1 MRADDVVDQLQ
12 RRVFVGDEQISRR
25 WDKPDELSFLTQYYW
40 YRARPAT
47 WAIASAE
54 PVAAAVRVFL
64 ESEES
69 HLGNRT
75 YGLLWLRDQREAV
88 LLNEGQAMRELGR
101 LVGRDIDPMA
111 YAEVLAELYSGADV
125 DFPVV
130 AALSAPSQEQAGW
143 LITDVPALLA
153 QYPFIPAD
161 ALGEPRVSVAGDVM
175 TMRFW
180 SHDYVLLEY
189 ESAINVREW
198 HVVIRP
204 DRPAEWTRTTTA
216 ESLTVP
222 MEP

>member
-1 MRADDVVDQLQ
+1 MHADDVVDQLQ
-12 RRVFVGDEQISRR
+12 RRVFVGDERIRRR
-25 WDKPDELSFLTQYYW
+25 WDKPDELSFTTQYYW

-47 WAIASAE
+47 WAIASAA
-54 PVAAAVRVFL
+54 PVAEVVRVVA
-64 ESEES
+64 EAEES
-69 HLGNRT
+69 HQGDRT
-75 YGLLWLRDQREAV
+75 YGLLWLRDQADVV
-88 LLNEGQAMRELGR
+88 LLNEGRAMRELGR
-101 LVGRDIDPMA
+101 LVGRGIDPMA

-125 DFPVV
+125 DYPVV

-161 ALGEPRVSVAGDVM
+161 ALGEPRVSVAGDVV

-198 HVVIRP
+198 QVVTRP
-204 DRPAEWTRTTTA
+204 DQPAEWTRTTTA
-216 ESLTVP
+216 ELLIVP
-222 MEP
+222 SGS